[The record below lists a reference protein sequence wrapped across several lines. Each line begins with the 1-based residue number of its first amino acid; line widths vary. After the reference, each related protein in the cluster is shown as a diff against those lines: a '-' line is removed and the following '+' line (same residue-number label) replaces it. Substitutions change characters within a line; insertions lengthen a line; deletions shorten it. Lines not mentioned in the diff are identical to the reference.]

1 MTPFVIFSLPRS
13 RSTWLSL
20 FLSYGGLLIG
30 HDVGV
35 DSESIPD
42 FIDRM
47 KPGTCETGAAF
58 AWPVIREYLPMSKF
72 VTVRRDRDEVCDSL
86 ARFGLSGFQDEMRV
100 RDCHLDDIE
109 RLPGTK
115 RFFYEDLAR
124 MEVCA
129 DLFTHCLEKPF
140 DVSWWQRMD
149 ALNIQVDMSKQMRK
163 LIHNRGQIE
172 SLKDDVRR
180 CL

>member
-1 MTPFVIFSLPRS
+1 
-13 RSTWLSL
+13 
-20 FLSYGGLLIG
+20 
-30 HDVGV
+30 
-35 DSESIPD
+35 
-42 FIDRM
+42 
-47 KPGTCETGAAF
+47 
-58 AWPVIREYLPMSKF
+58 
-72 VTVRRDRDEVCDSL
+72 
-86 ARFGLSGFQDEMRV
+86 
-100 RDCHLDDIE
+100 
-109 RLPGTK
+109 
-115 RFFYEDLAR
+115 